1 MLNRRE
7 ISFIREMCYKTLS
20 ALNLIECVTENAELC
35 GRAEEQMRR
44 VETTEDTFRLGLCKS
59 VKREAQDAIEDYG
72 FSILMCAMGEGTPKT
87 IYSCYDYSVLY
98 GNIGEKG
105 ETWSDDE

>member
-1 MLNRRE
+1 MLNKNE

-20 ALNLIECVTENAELC
+20 ALNLIESVNENSDLC
-35 GRAEEQMRR
+35 SRAEGQMRSG
-44 VETTEDTFRLGLCKS
+44 EMTGDPFRIGLRRS
-59 VKREAQDAIEDYG
+59 VNREAQDAIEDYG
-72 FSILMCAMGEGTPKT
+72 FSILMCAMGEGVPKT